1 MRLHAAT
8 DGEVSKKF
16 NISSRDFFLGNLA
29 PDSVN
34 IDGFAAKEERWSS
47 HVRRKD
53 RNEWREE
60 LRKFYEKEKDNYPK
74 DFMLGYITHILT
86 DIIHDDYLYLK
97 LPFFPSRLLFYYCDY
112 DCDNDKAHL
121 ILREDM
127 EKYRFKEWNE
137 IIIILES
144 SNEFYDILNISK
156 ELEEKWLNKKVLEY
170 LDDNKSIYQ
179 TDEDIKV
186 LILLVSDALSSYL

>member
-1 MRLHAAT
+1 MPEINIHEKVAY
-8 DGEVSKKF
+8 EISKKY
-16 NISSRDFFLGNLA
+16 NLNSRDFFLGNLA

-60 LRKFYEKEKDNYPK
+60 LRNFYEKEKDNYPK

-97 LPFFPSRLLFYYCDY
+97 QRRQIKKDY

-121 ILREDM
+121 ILRENM
-127 EKYRFKEWNE
+127 KKYRFKEWNE
-137 IIIILES
+137 IINILES

>member
-1 MRLHAAT
+1 MPEINIHEKVAY
-8 DGEVSKKF
+8 EISKKY
-16 NISSRDFFLGNLA
+16 NLNSRDFFLGNLA

-97 LPFFPSRLLFYYCDY
+97 QRRQIKKDY

-137 IIIILES
+137 IINILES

>member
-1 MRLHAAT
+1 
-8 DGEVSKKF
+8 
-16 NISSRDFFLGNLA
+16 
-29 PDSVN
+29 
-34 IDGFAAKEERWSS
+34 
-47 HVRRKD
+47 
-53 RNEWREE
+53 
-60 LRKFYEKEKDNYPK
+60 
-74 DFMLGYITHILT
+74 
-86 DIIHDDYLYLK
+86 
-97 LPFFPSRLLFYYCDY
+97 
-112 DCDNDKAHL
+112 
-121 ILREDM
+121 M

>member
-1 MRLHAAT
+1 MPEINIHEKVAY
-8 DGEVSKKF
+8 EVSKKF

-97 LPFFPSRLLFYYCDY
+97 QRRQIKKDY

-137 IIIILES
+137 IINILES